1 MWDNR
6 KEDKM
11 RSTDSSYLL
20 NKTLIKLKR
29 LIQFNTLSSSI
40 IRNTNNKN
48 FKFSRLKMTSSL
60 ILLTVKTIVWK
71 SSHGPRPFR
80 KNTKN
85 NIKHIIKPHSSHNI
99 QNNQSTTVTFS
110 ANLATNRRAK
120 CLTML

>member
-29 LIQFNTLSSSI
+29 LIRFNTLSSSI
-40 IRNTNNKN
+40 IRNKN
-48 FKFSRLKMTSSL
+48 FKFSRFKMTSSL
-60 ILLTVKTIVWK
+60 ILLTVKTIVLK
-71 SSHGPRPFR
+71 SSLGPRPFR
-80 KNTKN
+80 KNRKN
-85 NIKHIIKPHSSHNI
+85 NIKNIIKPHSSHNI
-99 QNNQSTTVTFS
+99 QNNQSATVTFS
-110 ANLATNRRAK
+110 ANLATNRRVK